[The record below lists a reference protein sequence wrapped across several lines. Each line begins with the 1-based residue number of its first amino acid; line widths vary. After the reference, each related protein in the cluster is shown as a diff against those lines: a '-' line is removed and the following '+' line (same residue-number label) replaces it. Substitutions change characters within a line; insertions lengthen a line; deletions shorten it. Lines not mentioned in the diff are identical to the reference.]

1 MTHAERIMDLETK
14 EVDIKLISRQFDG
27 ETKEETEVLSQGRFG
42 KTSDG
47 FFIEYE
53 ESEATGYEGST
64 TRLENFG
71 TNKIMMSRSG
81 SVTSNMIVEIGEK
94 HHCVYGTLFGN
105 FEVGVNAKKINVKLD
120 DEGGTLFFSYVVDVN
135 SSYIGD
141 FEISVEVKPR
151 YNS

>member
-1 MTHAERIMDLETK
+1 MEAKD
-14 EVDIKLISRQFDG
+14 VDIKLISRQFDG
-27 ETKEETEVLSQGRFG
+27 ETTEETEVLSQGRFG
-42 KTSDG
+42 VTDEG
-47 FFIEYE
+47 YFIEYE

-71 TNKIMMSRSG
+71 TDKVTMSRSG
-81 SVTSNMIVEIGEK
+81 SVTSNMTVQLGEK

-105 FEVGVNAKKINVKLD
+105 FEVGVAAKKINVKLD
-120 DEGGTLFFSYVVDVN
+120 DNGGTLYFSYVVDVN

-151 YNS
+151 A